1 MQSECVGTH
10 QRHARHVFDGTL
22 TRTRA
27 ICSGLARRQLQDGDG
42 RRRLSIA
49 GPIRRDSQHTQVC
62 EATFLLRFTRIYI
75 AFISA
80 RRFISLLFHIAARRF
95 RAIRYANRAK
105 KIVTK
110 AVEVRVERPPPTM
123 HEALRDI
130 RELKVLYATLT
141 YDNSR
146 VHTRL
151 IEMHARP

>member
-1 MQSECVGTH
+1 MRSPFPTAIYAYLHCVHIGSE
-10 QRHARHVFDGTL
+10 
-22 TRTRA
+22 
-27 ICSGLARRQLQDGDG
+27 
-42 RRRLSIA
+42 
-49 GPIRRDSQHTQVC
+49 
-62 EATFLLRFTRIYI
+62 IYI
-75 AFISA
+75 I
-80 RRFISLLFHIAARRF
+80 IHIAARRF

>member
-1 MQSECVGTH
+1 M
-10 QRHARHVFDGTL
+10 
-22 TRTRA
+22 
-27 ICSGLARRQLQDGDG
+27 
-42 RRRLSIA
+42 
-49 GPIRRDSQHTQVC
+49 
-62 EATFLLRFTRIYI
+62 
-75 AFISA
+75 
-80 RRFISLLFHIAARRF
+80 HIAARRF